1 MGQNNTD
8 VPHRPKV
15 TNQDIRHQGLM
26 RKLAFNLAIFST
38 MIGNSWALQLDRIVA
53 VVEEDVVLESE
64 LDEQITRVRARLRQS
79 GTQVPPTAVL
89 ERQIMERL
97 VLEKIQVQLA
107 ERAGVD
113 VTEEA
118 LSRAISDIATRNE
131 LTLDQFQEIL
141 ADEGIKFSQFRE
153 QIKQEIIIA
162 KLRREEIDNR
172 VRVRDTEIEAY
183 LRNES
188 NTNEDEQEYRLAHI
202 LVAIPSGG
210 EETAIREARA
220 KAEDTLTRLGN
231 GESFSAVAISVSD
244 GQNALDGGDLG
255 WRKGSEI
262 PSLFADSVSTMAVG
276 ETSSII
282 TNQSGFHIVKLV
294 DTRSGEKVEIEQH
307 HARHILIKQSEL
319 VTEQDAMERC
329 KTLRLRLE
337 SGADFGM
344 LARTNSDDR
353 SSALRGGDLGWVAQG
368 KMVPEFEEVM
378 LNIDVGEL
386 SQVFQ
391 SEFGFHVLQVTERR
405 KVDGTD
411 DVKRDRARRAIK
423 RQKVDERR
431 QSWLRRLRDEAYVE
445 FRDFD

>member
-220 KAEDTLTRLGN
+220 KAEDTLTIL
-231 GESFSAVAISVSD
+231 
-244 GQNALDGGDLG
+244 
-255 WRKGSEI
+255 
-262 PSLFADSVSTMAVG
+262 T
-276 ETSSII
+276 
-282 TNQSGFHIVKLV
+282 
-294 DTRSGEKVEIEQH
+294 
-307 HARHILIKQSEL
+307 RHI
-319 VTEQDAMERC
+319 
-329 KTLRLRLE
+329 E
-337 SGADFGM
+337 S
-344 LARTNSDDR
+344 
-353 SSALRGGDLGWVAQG
+353 
-368 KMVPEFEEVM
+368 
-378 LNIDVGEL
+378 LNIDGDKAKL
-386 SQVFQ
+386 DALMRS
-391 SEFGFHVLQVTERR
+391 LYTESLDIL
-405 KVDGTD
+405 V
-411 DVKRDRARRAIK
+411 
-423 RQKVDERR
+423 
-431 QSWLRRLRDEAYVE
+431 
-445 FRDFD
+445 

>member
-1 MGQNNTD
+1 
-8 VPHRPKV
+8 
-15 TNQDIRHQGLM
+15 
-26 RKLAFNLAIFST
+26 
-38 MIGNSWALQLDRIVA
+38 MIESSWALQLDRIVA
-53 VVEEDVVLESE
+53 IVEEDVVLESE
-64 LDEQITRVRARLRQS
+64 LDEQMIRVRARLRQS
-79 GTQVPPTAVL
+79 GTQIPPTAVL

-107 ERAGVD
+107 ERAGVE

-118 LSRAISDIATRNE
+118 LSRAISDIAARNE
-131 LTLDQFQEIL
+131 LTLEQFQTIL
-141 ADEGIKFSQFRE
+141 ADEGIKFAQFRE
-153 QIKQEIIIA
+153 QIRQEIIIA
-162 KLRREEIDNR
+162 RLRREEIDNR

-188 NTNEDEQEYRLAHI
+188 NTNEDEQEYKLSHI

-210 EETAIREARA
+210 EETAIRAARA
-220 KAEDTLTRLGN
+220 KAEDTLKRIES
-231 GESFSAVAISVSD
+231 GEDFGSIAISISD

-255 WRKGSEI
+255 WRKGNEI
-262 PSLFADSVSTMAVG
+262 PSLFADSVSTMSVG

-282 TNQSGFHIVKLV
+282 TNQSGFHIVKLT
-294 DTRSGEKVEIEQH
+294 DTRSGEEVEIEQH
-307 HARHILIKQSEL
+307 RTRHILIKESEL
-319 VTEQDAMERC
+319 VTEQEALDRC
-329 KTLRLRLE
+329 KTLRFRLE
-337 SGADFGM
+337 AGADFGM

-378 LNIDVGEL
+378 LEIDVGEL

-391 SEFGFHVLQVTERR
+391 SEFGFHILQVTERR

-411 DVKRDRARRAIK
+411 EVKRDRARRAIK